1 MDPVLPEFLIF
12 YKRSQN
18 SHILMEILQVFK
30 MLAPKYHH
38 FFFFFF
44 TALANICRFDSA
56 RGLPVL
62 DGSWTYFYFS
72 ICNN

>member
-38 FFFFFF
+38 FFFFFYSSCQH
-44 TALANICRFDSA
+44 LQVRFSPWA
-56 RGLPVL
+56 ASFR
-62 DGSWTYFYFS
+62 W
-72 ICNN
+72 